1 MKKKFKK
8 IMGWVGATALIVF
21 LVALGIYVYNFI
33 SSNNIT
39 ILAVSGA
46 VVILFLIIGV
56 LSARKVKKKLKR
68 WLKSFG

>member
-8 IMGWVGATALIVF
+8 IMGGVGATALIVF

-33 SSNNIT
+33 SANNIT

-46 VVILFLIIGV
+46 VVILFLIIGF
-56 LSARKVKKKLKR
+56 LSIRRVKKKLKR
-68 WLKSFG
+68 WMNSFG